1 MAMAVSS
8 DTFIDNAKVMAKG
21 QVTIPKDVRNILG
34 VTNGSHVTFVVE
46 QGSVRLVNSAVY
58 AMQMMYREM
67 GSVGADLTEN
77 DVIALVEEERRGGN
91 RAHSD

>member
-1 MAMAVSS
+1 M
-8 DTFIDNAKVMAKG
+8 
-21 QVTIPKDVRNILG
+21 RNILG

-58 AMQMMYREM
+58 AMQMMHREM
-67 GSVGADLTEN
+67 GSVGADLTED